1 MNLPANFMTA
11 TLVASPSGA
20 PRTVSDALGRSL
32 NPVEAKNAPPLL
44 YGAGKWE
51 LLQSTARVSIVGS
64 RKASGHGLRMAA
76 SLAAWL
82 VAREYVVLSGLAEG
96 IDTAAHTAAIDE
108 GGRTIG
114 VIGTSLEFSYPASN
128 KALQAMMTE
137 QHLVISQFKHGMPS
151 QRANF
156 PRRNRTMALLSDAT
170 VIIEAQDGSGS
181 FHQGWEALRL
191 GRPLYILRSSVE
203 NQLLTWPAEFISF
216 GAYVLEDADW
226 EPVLEVLPGPLSSRA
241 FPFGD

>member
-1 MNLPANFMTA
+1 
-11 TLVASPSGA
+11 
-20 PRTVSDALGRSL
+20 
-32 NPVEAKNAPPLL
+32 
-44 YGAGKWE
+44 
-51 LLQSTARVSIVGS
+51 
-64 RKASGHGLRMAA
+64 MAA

-114 VIGTSLEFSYPASN
+114 VLGTSLEYSYPASN
-128 KALQAMMTE
+128 RALQAYMCVH
-137 QHLVISQFKHGMPS
+137 QLVLSQFTHGMPS

-170 VIIEAQDGSGS
+170 VIIEAKDGSGS

-191 GRPLYILRSSVE
+191 GRPLYILRSSVD
-203 NQLLTWPAEFISF
+203 NAALTWPAEFISY
-216 GAYVLEDADW
+216 GAYVLDDASW
-226 EPVLEVLPGPLSSRA
+226 EPVADVLPGPYGA
-241 FPFGD
+241 QDFPFGI